1 MTTETFRIL
10 TFCFSVQI
18 VYSVPENHFLYEDI
32 DKTFLMWTVSLGIL
46 MDFKWWDCIVYP

>member
-18 VYSVPENHFLYEDI
+18 VYSVPANHFLYEDI
-32 DKTFLMWTVSLGIL
+32 DKNFSHVNSFSRDSYG
-46 MDFKWWDCIVYP
+46 F